1 MNTLVIK
8 LSGKALLDEDK
19 LSLFFQNINLKNT
32 KIILVHGGGIEV
44 DNILNALNLP
54 SDKINGV
61 RVSTKEQIPYIVA
74 VLAGLCNKKIQA
86 LLIKNKIK
94 AQGILCT
101 DHDITTLIKSSF
113 EYGYVGYT
121 KPNDKSFL
129 DYLLQKDIVPII
141 ASIGIL
147 DNGDILNI
155 NADDVAKSIASLYKC
170 PLIFLS
176 DVIGVFDAN
185 KDVIPCIDKSYYQE
199 LLDNNVI
206 KDGMALK
213 VKEALDTA
221 EYTKS
226 SIFITSLD
234 NPYLQDLSTLRR
246 LGTEIKA

>member
-19 LSLFFQNINLKNT
+19 LSLFFKNINLNDT

-44 DNILNALNLP
+44 DNILNAMHLT
-54 SDKINGV
+54 SSKINGV
-61 RVSTKEQIPYIVA
+61 RVSTKEQIPYIVS
-74 VLAGLCNKKIQA
+74 VLAGFCNKKIQS

-101 DHDITTLIKSSF
+101 DHDITKVIKSSP

-121 KPNDKSFL
+121 KANDKSFL
-129 DYLLQKDIVPII
+129 DYLLTKDIVPVI

-176 DVIGVFDAN
+176 DVIGVFDADKN
-185 KDVIPCIDKSYYQE
+185 IIPCIDNAYYQT
-199 LLDNNVI
+199 LLTNNVI

-213 VKEALDTA
+213 IQEALKTA
-221 EYTKS
+221 EFTKS

-234 NPYLQDLSTLRR
+234 NPNLKYLSSLRR